1 MFTGIVTRGE
11 VARLKQSRGVLEIE
25 VHAPGVARALEPG
38 DSVSVGGVCLTARRV
53 RRKRFVVEATNES
66 VARSTLG
73 LLAKHAAVNL
83 ELPLRAGDRLGGHI
97 VQGHVDATARLRLV
111 EPDGDS
117 KRMWFSPPAGV
128 LRYMVPKGSVAV
140 DGVSLTVVDASEQD
154 FEVMIIPHTLETTTL
169 GTLAPGD
176 DVNVEIDVMA
186 KYAEKLMP
194 ATPPRPR

>member
-1 MFTGIVTRGE
+1 
-11 VARLKQSRGVLEIE
+11 
-25 VHAPGVARALEPG
+25 
-38 DSVSVGGVCLTARRV
+38 
-53 RRKRFVVEATNES
+53 
-66 VARSTLG
+66 
-73 LLAKHAAVNL
+73 
-83 ELPLRAGDRLGGHI
+83 
-97 VQGHVDATARLRLV
+97 
-111 EPDGDS
+111 
-117 KRMWFSPPAGV
+117 MWFSAPAGV